1 MFQITLDWASSMEKK
16 DHPEL
21 LGRRSSEDIG
31 SMMLGMSGSTF
42 NTADSKFIIISLKP
56 EKN

>member
-1 MFQITLDWASSMEKK
+1 MEKK

-42 NTADSKFIIISLKP
+42 NTAESEFIFISLESK
-56 EKN
+56 KN